1 LGESGRRGISTAVAQ
16 VAILLVALAVGLIAL
31 GIFMRNISIATASS
45 EREAGMQAVKSVE
58 RLTLVYWARDGR
70 AWIANDGPDQVYIAQ
85 IYVDAN
91 PVWSSATGTCPSGPG
106 CLQSKETKI
115 FRVGYG
121 QSLIV
126 KTGTGMLHVLR
137 REEVR

>member
-31 GIFMRNISIATASS
+31 GIFMRNTNVATASS
-45 EREAGMQAVKSVE
+45 EREAGLQALKTNE

-70 AWIANDGPDQVYIAQ
+70 AWIANDGPEPVTILQ

-91 PVWSSATGTCPSGPG
+91 LAWSGTATLGARQT
-106 CLQSKETKI
+106 QV
-115 FRVGYG
+115 FNVGFG

-137 REEVR
+137 REELR

>member
-1 LGESGRRGISTAVAQ
+1 MGESGRRGISTAVAQ

-31 GIFMRNISIATASS
+31 GIFMRNTSIATASS

-70 AWIANDGPDQVYIAQ
+70 AWIANDGPDQVNIVQ

-91 PVWSSATGTCPSGPG
+91 LAWSGTVRIGPR
-106 CLQSKETKI
+106 ETQVFNI
-115 FRVGYG
+115 GYG

-126 KTGTGMLHVLR
+126 KTETGMLHVLR

>member
-31 GIFMRNISIATASS
+31 GIFMRNTSIATASS

-70 AWIANDGPDQVYIAQ
+70 AWIANDGPDQVNIVQ

-91 PVWSSATGTCPSGPG
+91 LAWSSTGTCPSGQG
-106 CLQSKETKI
+106 CLQPKETKI
-115 FRVGYG
+115 FSVGYG

-126 KTGTGMLHVLR
+126 KTETGMLHVLR

>member
-1 LGESGRRGISTAVAQ
+1 MGEGSRRGISSAVAQ
-16 VAILLVALAVGLIAL
+16 VAILLVALLVGLIAL
-31 GIFMRNISIATASS
+31 GIYMRNAEVATASS
-45 EREAGMQAVKSVE
+45 EREAGLQAVKTDE

-70 AWIANDGPDQVYIAQ
+70 AWIANDGPEPVIILQV
-85 IYVDAN
+85 YVDAN
-91 PVWSSATGTCPSGPG
+91 LAWSGTARIGPR
-106 CLQSKETKI
+106 ETQVFNI
-115 FRVGYG
+115 GYG

>member
-31 GIFMRNISIATASS
+31 GIFMRNTNVVTASS
-45 EREAGMQAVKSVE
+45 EREAGLQALKTDE

-70 AWIANDGPDQVYIAQ
+70 AWIANDGPEPVTILQ

-91 PVWSSATGTCPSGPG
+91 LAWSGNTTLGARQT
-106 CLQSKETKI
+106 QV
-115 FRVGYG
+115 FNVGFG

-137 REEVR
+137 REELR

>member
-1 LGESGRRGISTAVAQ
+1 LGKSGRRGISAAVAQ

-31 GIFMRNISIATASS
+31 GIFMRNTNVATASS
-45 EREAGMQAVKSVE
+45 EREAGLQALKTDE

-70 AWIANDGPDQVYIAQ
+70 AWIANDGPEPVTILQ

-91 PVWSSATGTCPSGPG
+91 LAWSGTTTLGAR
-106 CLQSKETKI
+106 QTEV
-115 FRVGYG
+115 FNVGFG

-137 REEVR
+137 REELR

>member
-1 LGESGRRGISTAVAQ
+1 LGESGRLGISTAVAQ

-31 GIFMRNISIATASS
+31 GIFMRNTNVVTAAS
-45 EREAGMQAVKSVE
+45 EREAGLQALKTDE

-70 AWIANDGPDQVYIAQ
+70 AWIANDGPEPVTILQ

-91 PVWSSATGTCPSGPG
+91 LAWSGTATLGARQTQVFNIG
-106 CLQSKETKI
+106 
-115 FRVGYG
+115 FG

-137 REEVR
+137 REELR

>member
-1 LGESGRRGISTAVAQ
+1 MGKSGRRGISAAVAQ

-31 GIFMRNISIATASS
+31 GIFVRNTNVATASS
-45 EREAGMQAVKSVE
+45 EREAGLQALKTDE

-70 AWIANDGPDQVYIAQ
+70 AWIANDGPEPVIILQV
-85 IYVDAN
+85 YVDAN
-91 PVWSSATGTCPSGPG
+91 LAWSGTARIGPR
-106 CLQSKETKI
+106 ETQVFNI
-115 FRVGYG
+115 GYG

>member
-1 LGESGRRGISTAVAQ
+1 MGKSGRRGISAAVAQ

-31 GIFMRNISIATASS
+31 GIFMRNTNVATASS
-45 EREAGMQAVKSVE
+45 EREAGLQALKTDE

-70 AWIANDGPDQVYIAQ
+70 AWIANDGPEPVTILQ

-91 PVWSSATGTCPSGPG
+91 LAWSGTTTLGAR
-106 CLQSKETKI
+106 QTEV
-115 FRVGYG
+115 FNVGFG

-137 REEVR
+137 REELR

>member
-1 LGESGRRGISTAVAQ
+1 LGESGRRGISAAVAQ

-31 GIFMRNISIATASS
+31 GIFMRNTNVATASS
-45 EREAGMQAVKSVE
+45 EREAGLQALKTDE

-70 AWIANDGPDQVYIAQ
+70 AWIANDGPEPVTILQ

-91 PVWSSATGTCPSGPG
+91 LAWSGTSTLGAR
-106 CLQSKETKI
+106 QTQV
-115 FRVGYG
+115 FNVGFG

-137 REEVR
+137 REELR

>member
-31 GIFMRNISIATASS
+31 GIFMRNTNVVTASS
-45 EREAGMQAVKSVE
+45 EREAGLQALKTDE

-70 AWIANDGPDQVYIAQ
+70 AWIANDGPEPVTIVQ

-91 PVWSSATGTCPSGPG
+91 LAWSGTDTLGAR
-106 CLQSKETKI
+106 ETQV
-115 FRVGYG
+115 FNVGFG

-126 KTGTGMLHVLR
+126 KTDTGALHVLR
-137 REEVR
+137 REELR

>member
-31 GIFMRNISIATASS
+31 GIFMRNTNVVTAAS
-45 EREAGMQAVKSVE
+45 EREAGLQALKTDE

-70 AWIANDGPDQVYIAQ
+70 AWIANDGPEPVTILQ

-91 PVWSSATGTCPSGPG
+91 LAWSGTATLGARQTQVFNIG
-106 CLQSKETKI
+106 
-115 FRVGYG
+115 FG

-137 REEVR
+137 REELR

>member
-1 LGESGRRGISTAVAQ
+1 MGEGSRRGISSAVAQ
-16 VAILLVALAVGLIAL
+16 VAILLVALLVGLIAL
-31 GIFMRNISIATASS
+31 GIYMRNAEVATASS
-45 EREAGMQAVKSVE
+45 EREAGLQAVKTDE

-70 AWIANDGPDQVYIAQ
+70 AWIANDGPEPVTILQV
-85 IYVDAN
+85 YVDAN
-91 PVWSSATGTCPSGPG
+91 LAWSGTARIGPR
-106 CLQSKETKI
+106 ETQVFNI
-115 FRVGYG
+115 GYG

>member
-1 LGESGRRGISTAVAQ
+1 MGESGRRGISTAVAQ

-31 GIFMRNISIATASS
+31 GIFMRNTNVVTAAS
-45 EREAGMQAVKSVE
+45 EREAGLQALKTDE
-58 RLTLVYWARDGR
+58 RLTLVYWARNGR
-70 AWIANDGPDQVYIAQ
+70 AWIANDGPEPVTILQ

-91 PVWSSATGTCPSGPG
+91 LAWSGTATLGARQT
-106 CLQSKETKI
+106 QV
-115 FRVGYG
+115 FNVGFG

-137 REEVR
+137 REELR

>member
-31 GIFMRNISIATASS
+31 GIFMRNMNVVTAAS
-45 EREAGMQAVKSVE
+45 EREAGLQALKTDE

-70 AWIANDGPDQVYIAQ
+70 AWIANDGPEPVTILQ

-91 PVWSSATGTCPSGPG
+91 LAWSGTATLGARQTQVFNIG
-106 CLQSKETKI
+106 
-115 FRVGYG
+115 FG

-137 REEVR
+137 REELR

>member
-1 LGESGRRGISTAVAQ
+1 
-16 VAILLVALAVGLIAL
+16 LVALAVGLIAL
-31 GIFMRNISIATASS
+31 GIFMRNTSIATASS

-70 AWIANDGPDQVYIAQ
+70 AWIANDGPDQVNIVQ

-91 PVWSSATGTCPSGPG
+91 LAWSGTATLGARQTEVFNIG
-106 CLQSKETKI
+106 
-115 FRVGYG
+115 FG

-126 KTGTGMLHVLR
+126 KTGTGALHILR
-137 REEVR
+137 REELR